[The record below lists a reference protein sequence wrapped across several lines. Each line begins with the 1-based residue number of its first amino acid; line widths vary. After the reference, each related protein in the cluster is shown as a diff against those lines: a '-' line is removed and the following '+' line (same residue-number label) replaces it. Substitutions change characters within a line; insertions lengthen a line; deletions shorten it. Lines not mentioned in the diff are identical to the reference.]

1 MLIVAIDIRLCLL
14 RPLLCPLVLHILMR
28 LNNLNVSW
36 GPDSNTN
43 CFIFHLYAE
52 YVMDGTRFKEHFS

>member
-43 CFIFHLYAE
+43 CFIFHLSSLCR
-52 YVMDGTRFKEHFS
+52 VCDGWDEV